1 MVTATAT
8 RTQRSTDWERLA
20 GIGGVTFAVVVAGA
34 NIALPNTPAW
44 DASGTEVA
52 TFVHDHHALV
62 ALTAGGFA
70 ISAPALMF
78 FVAGYLMRIFR
89 SQATEARVPALIGA
103 AGALLI
109 GAMFSVVVMMR
120 LVLLA
125 ADGSATLTAPFT
137 EFAWHVE
144 GAAFIVNMTAI
155 GIAMFGLAW
164 AGARAGLVPAWF
176 RPLSVVALGVSV
188 ITTGLGSAWVNGA
201 DGWQIGLVTFVSWL
215 LFLLVAGTRMLREPA
230 S

>member
-1 MVTATAT
+1 MTTATAT

-20 GIGGVTFAVVVAGA
+20 GLGGITFAVVVASA

-44 DASGTEVA
+44 DASGAEVA

-70 ISAPALMF
+70 LSAPALMF
-78 FVAGYLMRIFR
+78 FVAGYVMRIFR
-89 SQATEARVPALIGA
+89 SEATEARVPALVGA
-103 AGALLI
+103 AGAVMI
-109 GAMFSVVVMMR
+109 GAMFSVVVTMR

-125 ADGSATLTAPFT
+125 ADGSANMTAPFT
-137 EFAWHVE
+137 EFAWHLE
-144 GAAFIVNMTAI
+144 GAAFVVNMIAV

-188 ITTGLGSAWVNGA
+188 LETGFGPAWVNGA
-201 DGWQIGLVTFVSWL
+201 DGWQIGFVTFLSWL
-215 LFLLVAGTRMLREPA
+215 LFLLVAGTRMLREPT